1 MKLTARVQDPN
12 VWRVYK
18 ATLGLAVGYGIA
30 LSLIAIY
37 LDAKSFTKGQI
48 GSLALVFGAGIVGLS
63 LVMDRLLGRFGG
75 RAMLVTSFFGY
86 AVTVSLFPLLDGF
99 WWLAALRF
107 LDGAFSVGIW
117 VSAETILLSRAG
129 VGNEAF
135 TMSLYALAMAVGYVL
150 GPGFSWVLTRFA
162 PLSVGFVAAGLLSTL
177 SGAYLFFRLEADPPG
192 SGKETDAE
200 LRRLGKAQEKPQDE
214 LQDEERLSRGQLL
227 WRIKNSCFATFAYG
241 YFQASVVLFLPL
253 HLMQNKGI
261 SEGQTIWIPAFFAAG
276 MLLFTNAAGLIGDRV
291 GHLRTMRSLASVGML
306 MLFGFVFLDSY
317 PWMAVAVFI
326 AGASLASISPV
337 SLALQGVSVRA
348 EDYARTTSI
357 YNSFYALGMLI
368 GPKLSAEI
376 FDAAGGAAMLY
387 HLAALWGA
395 FIIFSL
401 LFHRDD
407 PAVARKRRVHPKWPK
422 RTARRPAP

>member
-1 MKLTARVQDPN
+1 MKLTARVEDPN

-18 ATLGLAVGYGIA
+18 ATLGLAIGYGMA

-37 LDAKSFTKGQI
+37 LDAKAFSKGEI
-48 GSLALVFGAGIVGLS
+48 GSLALTFGLGIVAFS
-63 LVMDRLLGRFGG
+63 LLMDRLLGRFGG

-86 AVTVSLFPLLDGF
+86 AVTVSVFPFLDGF
-99 WWLAALRF
+99 WPLAALRF
-107 LDGAFSVGIW
+107 FDGAFSVGIW

-129 VGNEAF
+129 AGNEAF

-150 GPGFSWVLTRFA
+150 GPGLSWLLTRVA
-162 PLSVGFVAAGLLSTL
+162 PLSAGFVAAGLLSSL
-177 SGAYLFFRLEADPPG
+177 SGAYLFFRLQANSPS
-192 SGKETDAE
+192 SGTGKGTE
-200 LRRLGKAQEKPQDE
+200 LRALDPA
-214 LQDEERLSRGQLL
+214 QDEERRSWGQLL

-253 HLMQNKGI
+253 YLMQSKGI

-291 GHLRTMRSLASVGML
+291 GHLRTMRSLAAIGML

-317 PWMAVAVFI
+317 PWMAAAVFI

-348 EDYARTTSI
+348 EDYGRTTSI
-357 YNSFYALGMLI
+357 YNGFYALGMLI
-368 GPKLSAEI
+368 GPKISAEI
-376 FDAAGGAAMLY
+376 FDAAGGVVMLY

-395 FIIFSL
+395 FIVFSL
-401 LFHRDD
+401 VFYGDD
-407 PAVARKRRVHPKWPK
+407 PAVASKSGLHGPRRKRTRP
-422 RTARRPAP
+422 RPAP